1 MKLFI
6 VLLTGAFMLA
16 TGTSDVFAKKKEKVQ
31 TEAKSDTVQTVS
43 KKRNTQYPRLFKN
56 KRVVT
61 KKGLITIHKI
71 NDKLYFE
78 FPKSLLG
85 RDFLMGSSV
94 SATSNNTSGLVG
106 QTMTTPLHIRFA
118 IQEDH
123 IYMQNVTPVSR
134 MDVYSNQSDISRAV
148 AKSNITPNMESFK
161 IVAYNMDSTAVVF
174 EVTKFFLADN
184 KRLPL
189 FDQNSASLEDE
200 KYGKLELKAIL
211 KKNLSS
217 IRNFYVFDD
226 NLEINLDMSF
236 YQSLLAN
243 KREVRG
249 GNVRVKAV
257 YSMLLLP
264 EEVMTWRL
272 GDPRLGYTYT
282 KKQKISTEKDGTAF
296 SYLQHKWNLLP
307 TDKEAY
313 RRGDL
318 VAPRKPVLFY
328 IDSDF
333 PEAWKK
339 AIKEGVN
346 WWNEAFKMA
355 GFKDAVQTADFP
367 ANDTTFYAGN
377 LKYSCIRYVPVN
389 LSKTQSKVWVDPRSG
404 EIINGTIFV
413 GHDIAK
419 TIASQRFV
427 QTAQVDERMRGI
439 QLSEEALLEGI
450 RLYVARE
457 VGHCLGL
464 ADNASASA
472 AFSVESLRSPEFT
485 RQNGIASSVMDELPY
500 NYIAQPQDGKA
511 DFIQNKLGAYDLFA
525 IQMGYMLVPDAK
537 TPEEIREKI
546 MRWVSMKSGDPVYRY
561 GKAQYQGAEYD
572 PSALGGDLGNN
583 AVKAGKYG
591 ISNLKYILGNMDK
604 WVEQQD
610 SDYRFRIQIYPEIV
624 NRYNQYLMYAFR
636 NVGGFY
642 LSEHIVGDRNQ
653 ALSVVSK
660 AQQREAARF
669 VMNELCNMTWLDDSS
684 ILRNMPVQTPVYQKL
699 IKNFATA
706 LVATKRV
713 SLAYYKDKNSYSPE
727 EYLNDIYSGVW
738 ASTLK
743 GKSLNRA
750 EMLLQY
756 EVVAAILRKLQL
768 PNHMETTGREKKGKK
783 IETLLQSVRPEVN
796 TVGGFGPL
804 GYITNLS
811 NDNQLHL
818 YHGLLIRIQK
828 LMESRLNS
836 GSDETRMHYGQL
848 LEKIEDIRNW

>member
-1 MKLFI
+1 M
-6 VLLTGAFMLA
+6 
-16 TGTSDVFAKKKEKVQ
+16 
-31 TEAKSDTVQTVS
+31 
-43 KKRNTQYPRLFKN
+43 
-56 KRVVT
+56 
-61 KKGLITIHKI
+61 
-71 NDKLYFE
+71 
-78 FPKSLLG
+78 
-85 RDFLMGSSV
+85 
-94 SATSNNTSGLVG
+94 
-106 QTMTTPLHIRFA
+106 
-118 IQEDH
+118 
-123 IYMQNVTPVSR
+123 
-134 MDVYSNQSDISRAV
+134 
-148 AKSNITPNMESFK
+148 
-161 IVAYNMDSTAVVF
+161 
-174 EVTKFFLADN
+174 
-184 KRLPL
+184 
-189 FDQNSASLEDE
+189 
-200 KYGKLELKAIL
+200 
-211 KKNLSS
+211 
-217 IRNFYVFDD
+217 
-226 NLEINLDMSF
+226 
-236 YQSLLAN
+236 
-243 KREVRG
+243 
-249 GNVRVKAV
+249 
-257 YSMLLLP
+257 
-264 EEVMTWRL
+264 
-272 GDPRLGYTYT
+272 
-282 KKQKISTEKDGTAF
+282 
-296 SYLQHKWNLLP
+296 
-307 TDKEAY
+307 
-313 RRGDL
+313 
-318 VAPRKPVLFY
+318 
-328 IDSDF
+328 
-333 PEAWKK
+333 
-339 AIKEGVN
+339 
-346 WWNEAFKMA
+346 
-355 GFKDAVQTADFP
+355 
-367 ANDTTFYAGN
+367 
-377 LKYSCIRYVPVN
+377 
-389 LSKTQSKVWVDPRSG
+389 DPRSG

>member
-16 TGTSDVFAKKKEKVQ
+16 AGTSDVFARKKEKVQ

-43 KKRNTQYPRLFKN
+43 RKRNTQYPRLFKN

-61 KKGLITIHKI
+61 KKGLITVHKI
-71 NDKLYFE
+71 DDKLYFE

-85 RDFLMGSSV
+85 RDFLMGSSI
-94 SATSNNTSGLVG
+94 SATSDNTSGLVG

-118 IQEDH
+118 IQEDQV
-123 IYMQNVTPVSR
+123 YMQNVTPVSR
-134 MDVYSNQSDISRAV
+134 MDVYSNQPDINKAV
-148 AKSNITPNMESFK
+148 AKSNITPDMESFK
-161 IVAYNMDSTAVVF
+161 IAAYNMDSTAVVF

-200 KYGKLELKAIL
+200 KYGKLELKAVL

-243 KREVRG
+243 KKEVRG
-249 GNVRVKAV
+249 GSVRVKAI

-282 KKQKISTEKDGTAF
+282 QKQKISTEKDGTAF

-307 TDKEAY
+307 ADEEAY

-318 VAPRKPVLFY
+318 VAPQKPILFY
-328 IDSDF
+328 IDTDF

-377 LKYSCIRYVPVN
+377 LRYSCIRYVPVN

-413 GHDIAK
+413 GHDVVK

-427 QTAQVDERMRGI
+427 QTAQADKRMRDL
-439 QLSEEALLEGI
+439 QLSEEVLLESI
-450 RLYVARE
+450 RLYIARE

-485 RQNGIASSVMDELPY
+485 GQNGIASSVMDELPY
-500 NYIAQPQDGKA
+500 NYIAQPQDGKVN
-511 DFIQNKLGAYDLFA
+511 FVQNKLGAYDLYA
-525 IQMGYMLVPDAK
+525 IQMGYMLIPDAK
-537 TPEEIREKI
+537 SPEEIREKI
-546 MRWVSMKSGDPVYRY
+546 MKWVSMKSGDPVYRY
-561 GKAQYQGAEYD
+561 GKAQYQDAEYD
-572 PSALGGDLGNN
+572 PSALGGDLGND

-591 ISNLKYILGNMDK
+591 ISNLKYILENMDE
-604 WVEQQD
+604 WMEQQD
-610 SDYRFRIQIYPEIV
+610 SDYRFRIHIYPEIV
-624 NRYNQYLMYAFR
+624 NQYNQYLMYAFQ

-642 LSEHIVGDRNQ
+642 LSEHRVGDRNQ

-684 ILRNMPVQTPVYQKL
+684 ILRNMPVQTPVYQKM
-699 IKNFATA
+699 IKNFASA

-713 SLAYYKDKNSYSPE
+713 SLAFYKDKGSYSPE
-727 EYLNDIYSGVW
+727 EYLNDIYNGVW

-750 EMLLQY
+750 EILLQY
-756 EVVAAILRKLQL
+756 EVVAAILKKLQL
-768 PNHMETTGREKKGKK
+768 PNHMETTGREKKKK
-783 IETLLQSVRPEVN
+783 KVETLLQSIQPEVN

-836 GSDETRMHYGQL
+836 GSYETRMHYGQL